1 MKVAVIC
8 IAPGFGGLELYAEK
22 VARYYQSRNVFAF
35 FVGLQGA
42 FLQERIQNDKLS
54 ARFVNPINVSF
65 PILTAWRLAKWLESE
80 NVDIMHIHSRFDLP
94 LASIAKKLS
103 RRRVAIVYTRQMALT
118 RPKRDPWHRFQ
129 YRQVDRLLTITKKL
143 RNEAI
148 AFLPMS
154 SKNIHVLYYGVPEPE
169 YVNRN
174 LCAKL
179 PGWKKAETNDFR
191 VAIFG
196 RIKPEKGQYLLIEAL
211 SHLSRRGIKVNAWM
225 VGRPMDAKYIE
236 RLHEKVQQYNLQEQ
250 VLFVDFI
257 KDPQNLMPCFNAIIL
272 ASHNETFGLVLAEAM
287 RSRVAVIGSNSGGV
301 TEIIEDGKTGL
312 LFESGNS
319 KALADCIEKLWRDRD
334 FLDQLAIQG
343 KHFADRNFS
352 DESHLE
358 NLTMHLESVMQENR

>member
-1 MKVAVIC
+1 MKLAVIC

-22 VARYYQSRNVFAF
+22 VARHYQSKNELAF

-42 FLQERIQNDKLS
+42 FLQERIQNNKLPG
-54 ARFVNPINVSF
+54 RFVNPINVSF
-65 PILTAWRLAKWLESE
+65 PIFTAWRLAKWLDSE

-94 LASIAKKLS
+94 LASLAKKFS

-129 YRQVDRLLTITKKL
+129 YSQVDRLLTITENL
-143 RNEAI
+143 RREAL

-169 YVNRN
+169 SVSRN
-174 LCAKL
+174 TCAKL
-179 PGWKKAETNDFR
+179 PGWKKTENNDFR

-211 SHLSRRGIKVNAWM
+211 SNLSGRGIKVNAWI
-225 VGRPMDAKYIE
+225 VGRPMDPMYIE
-236 RLHEKVQQYNLQEQ
+236 ELQEKVKKYNLQDQ
-250 VLFVDFI
+250 IIFVDFM
-257 KDPQNLMPCFNAIIL
+257 KNPQNQMPCFNAIIL

-287 RSRVAVIGSNSGGV
+287 RSGVAVIGSNSGGV
-301 TEIIEDGKTGL
+301 PEIIEDGKTGL

-319 KALADCIEKLWRDRD
+319 KALADCIQKLWRDRD

-352 DESHLE
+352 DEKHLE
-358 NLTMHLESVMQENR
+358 NLTMHLESVMQEYR